1 MRAGL
6 AYAQGATAPF
16 SFTQSA
22 RGNTRV
28 NVVGAL
34 GEDSIR
40 MPMTDI
46 ILRFI
51 GAVVAG
57 YLLGS
62 IPTGVIVSRIFGGG
76 DPRKLGSG
84 KTGATNIL
92 RSLGRGPAAI
102 VVLVDFFKGV
112 AAVLLARY
120 VFFGAIAHPGYSA
133 DTWATLRA
141 SAEAVAAV
149 AALLGHNYSIF
160 IGFKG
165 GRGVLTATG
174 AMTTMSPIAT
184 IFAAFAGI
192 TPMWLTRYVSLGSV
206 MGALLAAVSEVY
218 LTITHVDSV
227 PHCIFVVVGAT
238 VVIVSHKDNI
248 ERLRAG
254 NERKLGEKATPIT
267 QSK

>member
-1 MRAGL
+1 VG
-6 AYAQGATAPF
+6 
-16 SFTQSA
+16 
-22 RGNTRV
+22 TRV
-28 NVVGAL
+28 NAVGAL
-34 GEDSIR
+34 GEDNPHMSI
-40 MPMTDI
+40 TDI

-51 GAVVAG
+51 VAAVAG

-62 IPTGVIVSRIFGGG
+62 IPTGVLVSRIFGGS

-92 RSLGRGPAAI
+92 RSLGPGPAAI

-133 DTWATLRA
+133 DTWSTLRA

-174 AMTTMSPIAT
+174 AMTAMSPIAT
-184 IFAAFAGI
+184 VFGAFAGI
-192 TPMWLTRYVSLGSV
+192 APMWLTRYVSLGSV
-206 MGALLAAVSEVY
+206 MGALLAAVTEVY

-267 QSK
+267 QTK